1 MTTHTVIPT
10 NLQAIRRNR
19 ADVSPVF
26 SGAQISDT
34 QTTTADGRRGSCDVQ
49 GEAMGVQQ
57 IFTEAVFK
65 KKSSKG
71 MILILLMAEILHQL
85 IW

>member
-1 MTTHTVIPT
+1 MTTHTVLPT

-19 ADVSPVF
+19 ADVSPVTW
-26 SGAQISDT
+26 AQISDT
-34 QTTTADGRRGSCDVQ
+34 QTTTADGRRGSCDAQ

-71 MILILLMAEILHQL
+71 MILLMAEILHQL